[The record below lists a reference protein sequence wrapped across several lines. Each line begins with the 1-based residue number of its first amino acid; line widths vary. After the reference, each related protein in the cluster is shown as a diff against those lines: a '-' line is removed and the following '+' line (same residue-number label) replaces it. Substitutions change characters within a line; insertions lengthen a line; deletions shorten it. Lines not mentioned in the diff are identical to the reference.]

1 MQVRYKQDT
10 GVIVWTV
17 DVHKA
22 AWAAG
27 LRAGDVLH
35 SIDGQVLESI
45 DHLLERL
52 FEVEVG
58 GVISME
64 VRGRGSKPEPKPEP
78 RPEPKPKPKPK
89 PKPQPKPK
97 PKPKA
102 KPKPKPK
109 PKRDQVR
116 GHGAPKQSLP
126 APPRYTYAPW
136 PAQPSRPSGGRYLL
150 RYMERAESNA
160 CAAEEESPPA

>member
-78 RPEPKPKPKPK
+78 KPEHKPEPNPERLTVHLTL
-89 PKPQPKPK
+89 
-97 PKPKA
+97 A
-102 KPKPKPK
+102 
-109 PKRDQVR
+109 RHV
-116 GHGAPKQSLP
+116 GHARVNTRRAQGSL
-126 APPRYTYAPW
+126 
-136 PAQPSRPSGGRYLL
+136 
-150 RYMERAESNA
+150 
-160 CAAEEESPPA
+160 

>member
-1 MQVRYKQDT
+1 MPLTISPLAPWQEAISTRSVQFPKTAEGLGMQVRYKQDT

-78 RPEPKPKPKPK
+78 RPEPKLKPKPEPKPKPK
-89 PKPQPKPK
+89 PEPKPK
-97 PKPKA
+97 PKPRA
-102 KPKPKPK
+102 KT
-109 PKRDQVR
+109 
-116 GHGAPKQSLP
+116 L
-126 APPRYTYAPW
+126 
-136 PAQPSRPSGGRYLL
+136 
-150 RYMERAESNA
+150 
-160 CAAEEESPPA
+160 